1 MKKYL
6 FLFLFISL
14 SVGSFAQR
22 KKPMVKAKEPQ
33 EVPSQGLKLFKSMLP
48 ATAKVM
54 FIDSVVVPKSDFLK
68 HVPISK
74 ESGFIHTA
82 NTHADFP
89 NQMGAYENELGLRRI
104 FAKGDSVQSELY
116 TQTKLGSS
124 WGQESQITDFNNQL
138 YRNQNYPFLA
148 SDGVTL
154 YFSAEGSESMGG
166 RDIFMSSF
174 DSDKASWYK
183 PQNLGLPFNSTAND
197 YLIAIDDLDSL
208 GWLVTDRRQ
217 PADKVCIYTFVPTET
232 RQNFNSDDLDDKEL
246 MPYARLLSIKATWG
260 FGDRKTAMER
270 LEALK
275 KRKLTKVSNNN
286 AMAFVINDATV
297 ITSPTQFKSDRS
309 RELYKQLVEL
319 QQMKGSLESTLIAKR
334 KAYHKGDKATAND
347 ILKAEKMLEQYQHD
361 IADTEKN
368 IRLTEQQ

>member
-1 MKKYL
+1 
-6 FLFLFISL
+6 
-14 SVGSFAQR
+14 
-22 KKPMVKAKEPQ
+22 
-33 EVPSQGLKLFKSMLP
+33 
-48 ATAKVM
+48 
-54 FIDSVVVPKSDFLK
+54 
-68 HVPISK
+68 
-74 ESGFIHTA
+74 
-82 NTHADFP
+82 
-89 NQMGAYENELGLRRI
+89 
-104 FAKGDSVQSELY
+104 
-116 TQTKLGSS
+116 
-124 WGQESQITDFNNQL
+124 
-138 YRNQNYPFLA
+138 
-148 SDGVTL
+148 
-154 YFSAEGSESMGG
+154 MGG
-166 RDIFMSSF
+166 RDILMSSF

-197 YLIAIDDLDSL
+197 YLLAIDDLDSL

-275 KRKLTKVSNNN
+275 KRKLTKASNNN